1 VPRRFVWP
9 RIAGWSV
16 LVCGPWPMVAEA
28 ASAQQRLGVPQVAI
42 QAEGFE

>member
-1 VPRRFVWP
+1 
-9 RIAGWSV
+9 
-16 LVCGPWPMVAEA
+16 MVAEA